1 MGRVIMK
8 ERLRE
13 ALDRKNM
20 RQADLVAKTGIDKS
34 QISAYLAGKYR
45 PKQENLSLLAEALE
59 VSEHWLLG
67 VDELVKT
74 EPEKK
79 NVEVRLQAYAKHI
92 YEERE
97 LEKILMLYRSLT
109 AENRRKTQMY
119 IERLLKVQE
128 MEVDEGI

>member
-1 MGRVIMK
+1 
-8 ERLRE
+8 
-13 ALDRKNM
+13 M

-45 PKQENLSLLAEALE
+45 PKQENVSLLAEALE

-119 IERLLKVQE
+119 MERLLKVQE